1 VQTSACVA
9 STAASAPP
17 STRLSASESES
28 ESESRVRRVRL
39 NCLRPGRGGLSLH
52 PLALSLF
59 KCYHSPSALWQ
70 AIVFRA
76 STPRGSIMPCKV
88 EACSGLHSLWSIVP
102 NKLSLSLERWN
113 MLESITLV
121 QGSGC
126 KVQGVGF
133 TLQPVGFT
141 LRCSQV
147 SRAHLSRDLC
157 PSPSDLPF
165 PLTPSLAHPPSDD
178 VALKYWCWRRG
189 EEPLHAEYGQVQRG
203 VSSVYHQLSHSSPG
217 CWGLLQPVA

>member
-1 VQTSACVA
+1 MFVLDVA
-9 STAASAPP
+9 LQRATPRTPVDGVSF
-17 STRLSASESES
+17 LI
-28 ESESRVRRVRL
+28 
-39 NCLRPGRGGLSLH
+39 
-52 PLALSLF
+52 
-59 KCYHSPSALWQ
+59 HSPSPW
-70 AIVFRA
+70 
-76 STPRGSIMPCKV
+76 
-88 EACSGLHSLWSIVP
+88 
-102 NKLSLSLERWN
+102 ERWN
-113 MLESITLV
+113 MLESLTLV

-147 SRAHLSRDLC
+147 GRAHLSRDLC
-157 PSPSDLPF
+157 PSPSNFPF
-165 PLTPSLAHPPSDD
+165 PLPPSLAHPPSDD

-203 VSSVYHQLSHSSPG
+203 VSSVYHQLSHSSSG